1 MSVEAML
8 GAKGSFDPFVSEAR
22 PHIGQVR
29 FFVFFTRLIELIF
42 LFGFFVCLVVTN
54 LCNTMYPFTPQ
65 ILAILRWL
73 NLDSLRASHARS
85 ARRIFL
91 CK

>member
-29 FFVFFTRLIELIF
+29 FFRIFHAVNRADFLSYFFFRLSCGDQLKHNT
-42 LFGFFVCLVVTN
+42 FFHSAN
-54 LCNTMYPFTPQ
+54 
-65 ILAILRWL
+65 IILR
-73 NLDSLRASHARS
+73 
-85 ARRIFL
+85 
-91 CK
+91 

>member
-29 FFVFFTRLIELIF
+29 FFGFFTRLKELIF
-42 LFGFFVCLVVTN
+42 CLIFFLVCLVVT
-54 LCNTMYPFTPQ
+54 
-65 ILAILRWL
+65 
-73 NLDSLRASHARS
+73 
-85 ARRIFL
+85 
-91 CK
+91 K

>member
-29 FFVFFTRLIELIF
+29 FLGFFTRLIELIF
-42 LFGFFVCLVVTN
+42 FSVFLMVITLRNITHFFTLT
-54 LCNTMYPFTPQ
+54 
-65 ILAILRWL
+65 ISWWL
-73 NLDSLRASHARS
+73 NSDSLRTSHAHF
-85 ARRIFL
+85 ALWIFL

>member
-29 FFVFFTRLIELIF
+29 FFGFFTRLIELIF
-42 LFGFFVCLVVTN
+42 FSCGD
-54 LCNTMYPFTPQ
+54 P
-65 ILAILRWL
+65 RWL
-73 NLDSLRASHARS
+73 NPDSFRASHAHF